1 MRKIWPAGRQGF
13 ALPLI
18 LIVLASI
25 FVSGVIYF
33 RFKNK
38 ISNQTALV
46 VSSSVSPDAYSGW
59 KTYKN
64 QVYGFTIRYP
74 KEWFLKEY
82 GDWAADFL
90 ASDPNIQEATPSAI
104 KVRYSRSTD
113 KADIA
118 EFEKI
123 YKAKVGQDIYE
134 PLDVKS
140 IINKNKNFEVS
151 NYMAVDYFINRNFSA
166 LEGPRTQHRH
176 IYEINKDNT
185 IIRFLATAQTENE
198 FKIFDPI
205 FQKMMSSLK
214 F

>member
-1 MRKIWPAGRQGF
+1 MIA
-13 ALPLI
+13 
-18 LIVLASI
+18 LASI

-38 ISNQTALV
+38 GPNQTALV

-64 QVYGFTIRYP
+64 QAYGFAIRYP
-74 KEWFLKEY
+74 EEWFVKEY
-82 GDWAADFL
+82 GDWATDFL
-90 ASDPNIQEATPSAI
+90 ATDSNIQEASPSAI

>member
-1 MRKIWPAGRQGF
+1 M
-13 ALPLI
+13 
-18 LIVLASI
+18 
-25 FVSGVIYF
+25 
-33 RFKNK
+33 
-38 ISNQTALV
+38 
-46 VSSSVSPDAYSGW
+46 
-59 KTYKN
+59 
-64 QVYGFTIRYP
+64 
-74 KEWFLKEY
+74 
-82 GDWAADFL
+82 

-166 LEGPRTQHRH
+166 PEGPRTQHRH
-176 IYEINKDNT
+176 IYEINKDGT
-185 IIRFLATAQTENE
+185 ILSFLSTAQTEDE

-205 FQKMMSSLK
+205 FQKMISSLK

>member
-1 MRKIWPAGRQGF
+1 MIA
-13 ALPLI
+13 
-18 LIVLASI
+18 LASI

-38 ISNQTALV
+38 GPNQTALV

-64 QVYGFTIRYP
+64 QAYGFAIRYP

-123 YKAKVGQDIYE
+123 YKARVGEDIYE

-140 IINKNKNFEVS
+140 IINKNKNSEVGG
-151 NYMAVDYFINRNFSA
+151 YMTVDYSINRNFTA
-166 LEGPRTQHRH
+166 LEGPRGEHRH
-176 IYEINKDNT
+176 IY
-185 IIRFLATAQTENE
+185 
-198 FKIFDPI
+198 
-205 FQKMMSSLK
+205 
-214 F
+214 